1 MHENTCIKALVDH
14 NLGQW
19 TLERGLRGYYLK
31 HPASGTYLTPERTL
45 TNGYILY
52 LTTGL
57 IGMEF
62 VIDGNPDDGYV

>member
-1 MHENTCIKALVDH
+1 MKSLINH
-14 NLGQW
+14 NLAKW

-31 HPASGTYLTPERTL
+31 HPVSGTYLTPERIVQR
-45 TNGYILY
+45 GYLQY

-62 VIDGNPDDGYV
+62 VIDGNSDDGFVYVVYP